1 MSGWQ
6 GTRGTRHE
14 RGYGASWTALRL
26 AILSRDKYLCQ
37 PCLTASRLT
46 PATQVD
52 HITPKAKGGDDD
64 PANLQS
70 ICADCHAT
78 KTAAEAAEAQGRTV
92 KPTIGADGWPVA
104 G

>member
-26 AILSRDKYLCQ
+26 AILSREKFCQ

-46 PATQVD
+46 LATQVD